1 MNTRFGT
8 GMRRSIALV
17 ATGLVLTLAVGCSS
31 HQSDGTRGAP
41 ASVTPSIAE
50 SKTPFEAGGAGI
62 ADAPQAPAPPG
73 GPAND
78 TTVQKDIVTTGT
90 MRMTVASPREAADKF
105 VDATVGAGGHVES
118 RSEQSGQGRPTV
130 ELVLRIPSSKVDGVL
145 EQIGTLGTIDS
156 MQIGHEDVTAQRV
169 DLDARIR
176 ALQTSVDRL
185 LDLMSKAASTSA
197 LLEAESTLTERQAEL
212 DSLKSQRAALGDQIA
227 YSTIT
232 VDLATEPEVI
242 APGGFSG
249 AVEDG
254 WDALVK
260 LGGGIAATFGFLLS
274 WIPIFALFAGAVWL
288 LRRRQLRQQPKVA
301 PATFGP
307 ATAES
312 AQVESA
318 RPQPVSVDEPAG
330 EKPTH

>member
-1 MNTRFGT
+1 
-8 GMRRSIALV
+8 MRRSIAV
-17 ATGLVLTLAVGCSS
+17 AATGLVMTLAVGCSS
-31 HQSDGTRGAP
+31 HDSDGTRSAP
-41 ASVTPSIAE
+41 ASATPSIAE
-50 SKTPFEAGGAGI
+50 SKTPFAAGGAGI
-62 ADAPQAPAPPG
+62 ADAPQAPAPPV

-78 TTVQKDIVTTGT
+78 STVQKDIVTTGT
-90 MRMTVASPREAADKF
+90 MRMTVASPTEAADTF
-105 VDATVGAGGHVES
+105 VDATTAAGGHVES
-118 RSEQSGQGRPTV
+118 RSEQSGHGRPTV

-145 EQIGTLGTIDS
+145 EQIGKLGTVDS

-185 LDLMSKAASTSA
+185 LDLMSKATSTSA

-249 AVEDG
+249 AVKDG

-260 LGGGIAATFGFLLS
+260 LGGALAATFGFLLS
-274 WIPIFALFAGAVWL
+274 WIPIFALFVGAVWL
-288 LRRRQLRQQPKVA
+288 LRRRQLRRHPK
-301 PATFGP
+301 
-307 ATAES
+307 AEPVTVQS
-312 AQVESA
+312 TPVES
-318 RPQPVSVDEPAG
+318 PQSQQVPAETPAPGADEPN
-330 EKPTH
+330 H